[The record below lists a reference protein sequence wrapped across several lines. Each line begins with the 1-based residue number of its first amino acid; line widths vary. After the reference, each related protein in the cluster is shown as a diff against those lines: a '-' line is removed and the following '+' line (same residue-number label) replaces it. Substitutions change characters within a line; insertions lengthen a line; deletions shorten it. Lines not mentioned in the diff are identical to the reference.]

1 MGRPFAAPP
10 GIPPNRK
17 AALGKAFDAAM
28 KDPGLLAEAAK
39 ERMDISPMSGRQ
51 IDVVLDQ
58 LYAIPPDVVAK
69 AAKAISD

>member
-1 MGRPFAAPP
+1 
-10 GIPPNRK
+10 
-17 AALGKAFDAAM
+17 
-28 KDPGLLAEAAK
+28 
-39 ERMDISPMSGRQ
+39 MDISPMSGRQ